1 MKYSFTIFLL
11 IVISVSHLN
20 IIECYNYY
28 GHSLKMDLNKVI
40 NDNSKQEEDASQK
53 EIKDNLN
60 DQEKYCSNNC
70 FFHQGSFILLDN
82 KKFIIPNDVLK
93 MHPDTDT
100 ILQPP
105 EFSYLLS

>member
-1 MKYSFTIFLL
+1 M
-11 IVISVSHLN
+11 
-20 IIECYNYY
+20 E
-28 GHSLKMDLNKVI
+28 LNKGL
-40 NDNSKQEEDASQK
+40 NDSSKQEEEASQK
-53 EIKDNLN
+53 EIKDNLD

-70 FFHQGSFILLDN
+70 FFHKGSFILLDN